1 MFKLHSLPN
10 TELSDYCLNILEKHG
25 IIWVRE
31 FIHEK
36 PEKLMKI
43 LNLNLEQ
50 VLKIKK
56 EFRGLYGPKRII
68 VEPPE
73 QETQDEEENLVH
85 EIRIYDPKKKVY
97 GSHINALDNMLA
109 PCLLLNNCSFWEIC
123 GPTGVGKTQL
133 ALTLILNFVINQVAP
148 ALYIDTKLDFSASRI
163 KDMLKAREI
172 EPELYAGIMSYIK
185 VERVLSAQGV
195 VEMLAE
201 LHKQIE
207 LGNLD
212 ANAIKLIVIDSLPAV
227 WFLLKA
233 ESNRLAGKWLLSRL
247 SQNIN
252 RLVRQ
257 HYISVICINL
267 SLLPSTPE
275 ENETKS
281 TSMHYLFNFY
291 FIYFYIHTYFLA
303 SLAAALN
310 DQDISD
316 IIAADDME
324 LVNDKTSSLSSSDYR
339 PVLGLCWLTKPH
351 LRLSLEFPPS
361 DDVSYKLDPSL
372 RIIKLIK
379 STWSP
384 SDLSCSVSLQPEG
397 VI

>member
-25 IIWVRE
+25 IIRVRE

-56 EFRGLYGPKRII
+56 EFRALYGPKRII

-212 ANAIKLIVIDSLPAV
+212 ASAIKLIVIDSLPAV

-275 ENETKS
+275 ENETKP
-281 TSMHYLFNFY
+281 T
-291 FIYFYIHTYFLA
+291 T